1 MRPRH
6 LLATAA
12 ALTLSATTLSAQT
25 LPEGY
30 YVQGFLGYNQL
41 QDTNLSGTIGGAP
54 QSVFGDFDGGYG
66 IGIAVGREIPQWSN
80 SNIGTRIEL
89 ELSYR
94 DNDVERLD
102 FTGNG
107 AGNEA
112 NTSGDI
118 SSTSLFA
125 NVLFDFKQQGKFT
138 PFVGFG
144 LGAQRT
150 SYDLVYGNGVNIRDS
165 DTSFAAQ
172 AIAGVSYD
180 LNASTALT
188 FDARYARAFDVAS
201 NRLNGAG
208 ANTGSVSDDLDNFSV
223 NLGVRFKF

>member
-1 MRPRH
+1 MLPRH
-6 LLATAA
+6 LLAAA
-12 ALTLSATTLSAQT
+12 ALSVSATALTAQT
-25 LPEGY
+25 LPEDF
-30 YVQGFLGYNQL
+30 YVQGFLGYSQL
-41 QDTNLSGTIGGAP
+41 QDTNLSGNIGGAP

-66 IGIAVGREIPQWSN
+66 IGIAVGREINQWSN
-80 SNIGTRIEL
+80 SNIGTRVEL

-112 NTSGDI
+112 NTSGDV

-125 NVLFDFKQQGKFT
+125 NVLFDFKQQGAFT

-150 SYDLVYGNGVNIRDS
+150 SYDLVYGPGVAIRDS
-165 DTSFAAQ
+165 DTTFAAQ

-180 LNASTALT
+180 INTSTALT
-188 FDARYARAFDVAS
+188 LDARYSRAFDVS
-201 NRLNGAG
+201 SSRVNPAG
-208 ANTGSVSDDLDNFSV
+208 VSTGTVEDDLDNFSV

>member
-1 MRPRH
+1 MLSRH
-6 LLATAA
+6 LIAA
-12 ALTLSATTLSAQT
+12 ATLTLSASALSAQS

-30 YVQGFLGYNQL
+30 YIQGFAGFNQL
-41 QDTNLSGTIGGAP
+41 QDTNLAGTIGGAP
-54 QSVFGDFDGGYG
+54 QSVFGDFDSGYD
-66 IGIAVGREIPQWSN
+66 IGVAVGREIPQWSN
-80 SNIGTRIEL
+80 SNIGTRVEL

-94 DNDVERLD
+94 NNDVDTLN

-107 AGNEA
+107 PGNEA

-125 NVLFDFKQQGKFT
+125 NVLFDFKQKGAFT

-144 LGAQRT
+144 LGAQRS
-150 SYDLVYGNGVNIRDS
+150 SYDLVYGPGVAIRDS
-165 DTSFAAQ
+165 DTTFAAQ

-180 LNASTALT
+180 VNNSTALT
-188 FDARYARAFDVAS
+188 LDARYSRAFDAAS
-201 NRLNGAG
+201 SRLNPAG
-208 ANTGSVSDDLDNFSV
+208 VSTGTVEDDLDNFSV

>member
-1 MRPRH
+1 MLPRP
-6 LLATAA
+6 LLAAA
-12 ALTLSATTLSAQT
+12 ALSLSATTLSAQT
-25 LPEGY
+25 LPDGY

-94 DNDVERLD
+94 NNDVERLD

-107 AGNEA
+107 AGNEV

-125 NVLFDFKQQGKFT
+125 NVLFDFKQKGAFT

-150 SYDLVYGNGVNIRDS
+150 SYDLIYGPGVTIRDS

-180 LNASTALT
+180 INSNTALT
-188 FDARYARAFDVAS
+188 LDARYARAFDVS
-201 NRLNGAG
+201 SSRVNSDFI
-208 ANTGSVSDDLDNFSV
+208 NTGTVEDDLDNFSL

>member
-1 MRPRH
+1 MRPRP
-6 LLATAA
+6 LIAAA
-12 ALTLSATTLSAQT
+12 ALTLSATALSAQT
-25 LPEGY
+25 LPDGY

-80 SNIGTRIEL
+80 SNVGTRVEL

-94 DNDVERLD
+94 NNDVETLN

-107 AGNEA
+107 PGNEV

-118 SSTSLFA
+118 SSSSLFA
-125 NVLFDFKQQGKFT
+125 NVLFDFKQQGAFT
-138 PFVGFG
+138 PFLGFG

-150 SYDLVYGNGVNIRDS
+150 SYDLVYGPGVVIRDS
-165 DTSFAAQ
+165 DTNFAAQ

-180 LNASTALT
+180 LNSNTALT
-188 FDARYARAFDVAS
+188 VDARYSRAFGAS
-201 NRLNGAG
+201 SSRLNPAG
-208 ANTGSVSDDLDNFSV
+208 VSTGNVEDDLDNFSV

>member
-6 LLATAA
+6 LFAATAMM
-12 ALTLSATTLSAQT
+12 LSATTLSAQT
-25 LPEGY
+25 LPDGY

-41 QDTNLSGTIGGAP
+41 QDTNLSGIIGGTP
-54 QSVFGDFDGGYG
+54 QSVLGDFDGGYG

-80 SNIGTRIEL
+80 SNIGTRVEL

-94 DNDVERLD
+94 NNDVDRLD

-107 AGNEA
+107 AGSEA
-112 NTSGDI
+112 NTGGDI
-118 SSTSLFA
+118 SSASVFA
-125 NVLFDFKQQGKFT
+125 NVLFDFKQQGAFT

-150 SYDLVYGNGVNIRDS
+150 SYDLVYGSGVSIRDS
-165 DTSFAAQ
+165 DTNFAAQ

-180 LNASTALT
+180 FNSNTALT
-188 FDARYARAFDVAS
+188 VDARYSRAFDVAS
-201 NRLNGAG
+201 SRLSGAG
-208 ANTGSVSDDLDNFSV
+208 ANTGTVSDDLDNFSL